1 MSYTAKHARITI
13 MNMTFPKTLISG
25 LTKSSNAKTMTRQV
39 GNELNYPE
47 LPILQVV
54 EPTIAKKLADGENLR
69 EIYNTVFNIYKQQ
82 VLKKAGMA

>member
-1 MSYTAKHARITI
+1 
-13 MNMTFPKTLISG
+13 
-25 LTKSSNAKTMTRQV
+25 MTRQV

-69 EIYNTVFNIYKQQ
+69 EIYNTVFNVYKQQ